1 MRGDQREASVI
12 RKAATAVLAA
22 AVVLVVGTGCSSST
36 SGTASPETSDPK
48 GATAALWDPCTQV
61 TDDVLRQAG
70 MDPAT
75 KTTNIGGVAVD
86 GWKLC
91 SWHDNPDYY
100 YTLGVW
106 SSLFTIEDL
115 KKKPDNVDFQ
125 AVTAG
130 GRNGFQYRTASDKNG
145 TNCYVAFPASQGTFE
160 VSIYNMSSRAAEA
173 PCSHA
178 VSAAA
183 AIVPLFPS

>member
-22 AVVLVVGTGCSSST
+22 AAVLVGAGCSSST

-48 GATAALWDPCTQV
+48 VATAALWDPCTQV

-75 KTTNIGGVAVD
+75 RAVNIGGVPVD

-106 SSLFTIEDL
+106 SSIFTIDDL
-115 KKKPDNVDFQ
+115 KKKSDNIDFQ
-125 AVTAG
+125 EVTVAG
-130 GRNGFQYRTASDKNG
+130 RKGFQYRTASDKNG
-145 TNCYVAFPASQGTFE
+145 TNCYVAFPGSRGTFE
-160 VSIYNMSSRAAEA
+160 VSMYNMSSRAAEP

-178 VSAAA
+178 ISAASA
-183 AIVPLFPS
+183 LVPLFPS